1 MRFPNCTDK
10 LLTVSITKMEDFKF
24 AQKYKISAGI
34 HGFGQQKFI

>member
-1 MRFPNCTDK
+1 
-10 LLTVSITKMEDFKF
+10 MEDFKF